1 MSDRL
6 TILVIVGTSTD
17 EHSLRSQVGMG
28 SESDCLLGQFERTL
42 WISDSEA
49 GLKVEKS
56 GNVVEGEGECGDDV
70 VWLLSR
76 DRRSLDTLSVKKE
89 AKLSASETSG

>member
-1 MSDRL
+1 MRDERL

-42 WISDSEA
+42 WISDSKS

-56 GNVVEGEGECGDDV
+56 GGVVEATDPTGE
-70 VWLLSR
+70 LTALPQN
-76 DRRSLDTLSVKKE
+76 T
-89 AKLSASETSG
+89 

>member
-1 MSDRL
+1 
-6 TILVIVGTSTD
+6 
-17 EHSLRSQVGMG
+17 MG

-56 GNVVEGEGECGDDV
+56 GGVVEGEGECRGDDV
-70 VWLLSR
+70 VWLVSR
-76 DRRSLDTLSVKKE
+76 DRRSLDILSVKKE
-89 AKLSASETSG
+89 AKLSASEIPGVEEGKGDGDLRCRS